1 MISIL
6 LIGLSLFY
14 GLFRSPLKYIIENEV
29 SSNMIKICKPILYI
43 SDLMYLLTYIQFI
56 SFSRSIDEVL
66 IDIMIYVLF
75 FILGIVISELTKLEK
90 LFNTLK

>member
-29 SSNMIKICKPILYI
+29 SSSMVKICRPILYI
-43 SDLMYLLTYIQFI
+43 SDLSYLLVFIQFT
-56 SFSRSIDEVL
+56 SFSKGIELVIVDIVL
-66 IDIMIYVLF
+66 YILF
-75 FILGIVISELTKLEK
+75 FIMGIIISEFINLSK
-90 LFNTLK
+90 LFNTLD

>member
-29 SSNMIKICKPILYI
+29 SSSMVKICKPILYI
-43 SDLMYLLTYIQFI
+43 ADLSYLLTFIQFT
-56 SFSRSIDEVL
+56 SFSKSIELVIVDIVL
-66 IDIMIYVLF
+66 YILF
-75 FILGIVISELTKLEK
+75 FIMGIIISEFINLSK
-90 LFNTLK
+90 LFNTLD

>member
-29 SSNMIKICKPILYI
+29 SSSMVKICRPILYI

-75 FILGIVISELTKLEK
+75 FILGIVISKLTKLEK

>member
-1 MISIL
+1 M
-6 LIGLSLFY
+6 
-14 GLFRSPLKYIIENEV
+14 KYLPVWLRYID
-29 SSNMIKICKPILYI
+29 LYYIFQI

>member
-14 GLFRSPLKYIIENEV
+14 GLFRSPLNYIIENEV
-29 SSNMIKICKPILYI
+29 SSNMVKICRPILYI

>member
-29 SSNMIKICKPILYI
+29 SSSMVKICRPILYI

>member
-29 SSNMIKICKPILYI
+29 SSSMVKICRPILYI

-66 IDIMIYVLF
+66 IDIMIYILF